1 MHRVLFFIVGEFDSV
16 LAKSGVNNYFQK
28 HPEQLFRSA
37 MTRTIAERLSF
48 QHFFDTN
55 RAAYFSSAFAYS
67 RLTHAAGLCLFLI
80 FFFLF
85 PGDSLQAVI
94 GTPVILGFLAYFA
107 LTVLFHRKMLYAA
120 HKITVVKNPP
130 RTQFEKVGRDLVEFP
145 RQFFIVEFILLSIC
159 TILPSMIWSA
169 SSELTNNIFIAVI
182 FTMALDYLVME
193 RYVTPPLLALRREGA
208 VIDLAPMLSIKHK
221 ILMVCLLATAVLAV
235 NVWAKTELH
244 HERLQILIIQ
254 KPAKLPLLTDNEI
267 RRFSGDLLL
276 STLGICAA
284 FSLIVWLM
292 VYRFAGALS
301 KIEKA
306 MNEVHQ
312 GQFGQTTTSL
322 TPDETGSLNNRLDGV
337 VQTIQDKI
345 SQLQTHS
352 SEMHAA
358 ANLMADISSE
368 QNQSLVRQSASVT
381 QTSST
386 LNELLESSKQIS
398 ESASSVVNFAED
410 TEKHATNGLTNMNNT
425 VQLMSAVREQ
435 NHVSV
440 SDIIQLSEAIQEI
453 EQVLNLIISIADE
466 TNLIALNAAIEASS
480 AGEYGKRFKV
490 VANEVRGLSD
500 RVTKSIQNIKTL
512 TETIQNATS
521 RLVVASQENSE
532 KVEDTYES
540 AQMTYRYFQEI
551 SEWAKKSADA
561 AKQIYIAIQQQRMA
575 NQQISVSFTD
585 ISHDI
590 VELAATSERYKQYA
604 GTLKKFSSSM
614 ESVMAYF
621 KIQSNDNG
629 LLK

>member
-1 MHRVLFFIVGEFDSV
+1 MIR
-16 LAKSGVNNYFQK
+16 N
-28 HPEQLFRSA
+28 
-37 MTRTIAERLSF
+37 IAERLSF
-48 QHFFDTN
+48 QHFFNTN
-55 RAAYFSSAFAYS
+55 RATYFPSAFAYS
-67 RLTHAAGLCLFLI
+67 RLTHAAGLCLFLA
-80 FFFLF
+80 FSSLF
-85 PGDSLQAVI
+85 TRDSIHPVI
-94 GTPVILGFLAYFA
+94 DTPVILGFMAYLG
-107 LTVLFHRKMLYAA
+107 LTFLIHRKMLYTA
-120 HKITVVKNPP
+120 HKAISLKKPS
-130 RTQFEKVGRDLVEFP
+130 RTQFEKAGRDLIEFP
-145 RQFFIVEFILLSIC
+145 RQLFIIEFVLFSVC
-159 TILPSMIWSA
+159 TVLPSMIWG
-169 SSELTNNIFIAVI
+169 SSNELTNDIFIAVI
-182 FTMALDYLVME
+182 FTIALDYLVME
-193 RYVTPPLLALRREGA
+193 RYVTPPLMALRHEGFP
-208 VIDLAPMLSIKHK
+208 IDLSQTLSIKHK

-235 NVWAKTELH
+235 NAWSKAEFH

-254 KPAKLPLLTDNEI
+254 KPAKLPLLTDHEI

-292 VYRFAGALS
+292 VYRFTGALS
-301 KIEKA
+301 RLEKTLGA
-306 MNEVHQ
+306 VHQ
-312 GQFGQTTTSL
+312 GQFGEVTVSL
-322 TPDETGSLNNRLDGV
+322 TPDETGLLNNRLDDV
-337 VQTIQDKI
+337 VQMIQDKI
-345 SQLQTHS
+345 NQLQTHS

-358 ANLMADISSE
+358 SNLMADISSE

-500 RVTKSIQNIKTL
+500 RVTKSIHSIKML
-512 TETIQNATS
+512 TETIQDATS

-532 KVEDTYES
+532 KVEDTYQS
-540 AQMTYRYFQEI
+540 AQMTYQYFREI

-585 ISHDI
+585 ISNDI
-590 VELAATSERYKQYA
+590 VELAAASERYKQYA

-621 KIQSNDNG
+621 NIQSNDNG